1 VSVAVPNV
9 GALLSRHAGRG
20 LTAIVDLTSADE
32 PREISYDEL
41 DRACDAIAAGL
52 AARGLGRGDR
62 VGILSLNRPE
72 YVATLF
78 GAMRAGCVPVPLNVK
93 LPADTLA
100 YIADDAGLALLFTD
114 AGHRRVCPSVP
125 VVDFDDG
132 YRDFLKPGTVAAMTP
147 GPTDL
152 CLQPYTSGSTGRPKG
167 VLLHHAGQ
175 AWQIDVLVRARNLTC
190 ADSIMVAAPLY
201 HKNALVWTKVAV
213 GAGAS
218 LVMLPR
224 FDARRYVEAI
234 GRWRV
239 TRLSGVPTM
248 FQLILAERDTLAAI
262 DRTTVRA
269 IGVGSAP
276 ASAALM
282 EALERMFPNAT
293 ATNGYGITEGGP
305 VMFGPHPRGTP
316 RPPASIG
323 YPLPGADVKLVPG
336 PDEGVLFTRNPGVM
350 LGYHKLPEETA
361 RRLKDNW
368 LDTGDICRRDAD
380 GFYYFVGRDDDMF
393 VCGGENVYPGDVVAV
408 IERHPDV
415 LQAAVIA
422 VDHELKGQVPVA
434 FVVARPGAS
443 LTEQAVKQWAL
454 AHGPAY
460 AHPRR
465 VIMTA
470 EIPLAGTGKIDRA
483 ALRAL
488 VQRGEDSVL

>member
-1 VSVAVPNV
+1 MSAAGSNV
-9 GALLSRHAGRG
+9 GALLCRHVGRG
-20 LTAIVDLTSADE
+20 LTAIVDLTNPQE
-32 PREISYDEL
+32 PREIGYDEL
-41 DRACDAIAAGL
+41 DRACDAVAAGL
-52 AARGLGRGDR
+52 AARGLGRGAR
-62 VGILSLNRPE
+62 IGILALNRPQ
-72 YVATLF
+72 YVETLF

-100 YIADDAGLALLFTD
+100 YIAGDAGLALVFTD
-114 AGHRRVCPSVP
+114 AVHRRACPNVP
-125 VVDFDDG
+125 VVDFDDE
-132 YRDFLKPGTVAAMTP
+132 YATFLKPGPFAPVTP

-175 AWQIDVLVRARNLTC
+175 AWQIDALVAARRLTP

-201 HKNALVWTKVAV
+201 HKNALVWTKVGL

-248 FQLILAERDTLAAI
+248 FQLILAEQEALAAI

-276 ASAALM
+276 ASAALI
-282 EALERMFPNAT
+282 EALERMFPHAA

-305 VMFGPHPRGTP
+305 VMFGPHPHGTP

-323 YPLPGADVKLVPG
+323 HPLPGCEVKLVPG
-336 PDEGVLFTRNPGVM
+336 PEEGVLFTRNPGVM
-350 LGYHKLPEETA
+350 LGYHNLPAETA
-361 RRLKDNW
+361 RRLHDGW

-393 VCGGENVYPGDVVAV
+393 VCGGENVYPGDVVAI

-422 VDHELKGQVPVA
+422 VEHELKGQVPLA
-434 FVVARPGAS
+434 FVVARPGS
-443 LTEQAVKQWAL
+443 RLTEQAVKEWTL
-454 AHGPAY
+454 THGPAY

-465 VIMTA
+465 VIMT
-470 EIPLAGTGKIDRA
+470 EQIPLAGTGKIDRA
-483 ALRAL
+483 ALK
-488 VQRGEDSVL
+488 VLAGA